1 MGSLALPCLVIS
13 QSHAYE
19 SFSSPSVFYL
29 LRQSPS
35 DCPSTMS
42 MIACLLITTRVQAS
56 ERHYDFAREALNIE
70 FAAKI

>member
-1 MGSLALPCLVIS
+1 MGSLALPCGVFVP
-13 QSHAYE
+13 SHAYE
-19 SFSSPSVFYL
+19 SCISPSVFYL

-42 MIACLLITTRVQAS
+42 MIACLLITTRVQADETS
-56 ERHYDFAREALNIE
+56 SRFAREALNLE